1 MRVNGSDTASATAS
15 LPARQSQLV
24 FERMSGYIG
33 RLSKNVKAADV
44 HRFRTNSRRV
54 EALVAELAPES
65 GNQQKLLKLLAKS
78 RKKAGR
84 VRDLDVQIDFLKKLT
99 IPDRQNH
106 RAQLLEVLNEEQARR
121 SRKLAKFF
129 DKEKASQLRK
139 RLRKAKSEISLDGV
153 NPLKL
158 AFNRLPK
165 PGSMPV
171 TEKLLHA
178 CRIAAK
184 RARYL
189 AELASDSP
197 EAAAFITE
205 LKRAQDEI
213 GQWHDV
219 LKLTQR
225 AEKMFGG
232 VRDSALVSALQN
244 VTHAR
249 FRRAASALQTALK
262 NVAEIQQKYSSPSPA
277 RKAVAH
283 LPAAVHTAAA

>member
-1 MRVNGSDTASATAS
+1 
-15 LPARQSQLV
+15 
-24 FERMSGYIG
+24 MSGYIG

-54 EALVAELAPES
+54 EALVEELAPES
-65 GNQQKLLKLLAKS
+65 GNRQKLLKLLAKS

-106 RAQLLEVLNEEQARR
+106 RAQLLEVLNEEQTRR

-139 RLRKAKSEISLDGV
+139 RLRKAKSEIKLDGID
-153 NPLKL
+153 PLRL
-158 AFNRLPK
+158 AFSRLPK
-165 PGSMPV
+165 PGAMPV
-171 TEKLLHA
+171 TEKVLHA

-225 AEKMFGG
+225 AEELFGG

-249 FRRAASALQTALK
+249 FRRAANALQTALK
-262 NVAEIQQKYSSPSPA
+262 NVAELPQKYSSPAPA

-283 LPAAVHTAAA
+283 LPVAVHTAAA